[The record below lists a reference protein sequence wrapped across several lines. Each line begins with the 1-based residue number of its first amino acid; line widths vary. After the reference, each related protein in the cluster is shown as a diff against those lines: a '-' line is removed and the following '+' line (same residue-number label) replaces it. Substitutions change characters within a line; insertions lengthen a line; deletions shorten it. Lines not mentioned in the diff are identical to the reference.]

1 MPTSTLVS
9 CQTEFCELW
18 KGPVAGKQSGGTVT
32 TLKDVFRDGR
42 GTQFSTNLSVRVF
55 SMDVVEHYDS

>member
-9 CQTEFCELW
+9 CQTEFRELW
-18 KGPVAGKQSGGTVT
+18 KGPVAGKQGGGTVT
-32 TLKDVFRDGR
+32 TLKDVFRMAAGR
-42 GTQFSTNLSVRVF
+42 SFRRILSVRVF